1 MTSSLWE
8 KECEDANNDGS
19 STHDQE
25 GKEVAGVAGRVQV
38 RYRGGQ
44 QRPEPCQGGAHTY
57 EISSLL
63 SSKIFYFYIF
73 EICGTNIFL
82 WVRHFKHSFKDVS
95 LNFVLTNIN
104 DIDLG
109 DIRLINR
116 SIRCYKTRNCNF

>member
-63 SSKIFYFYIF
+63 SSKI
-73 EICGTNIFL
+73 CGTNIFL

-104 DIDLG
+104 DIDLR
-109 DIRLINR
+109 DIIDR
-116 SIRCYKTRNCNF
+116 